1 MATIDP
7 QELAGRYVAVWNEPD
22 AKLRR
27 EAIRGLWAEDGTHIL
42 QPPQQIQQAAATL
55 GFPAA
60 TLQAR
65 GHAALEVR
73 VSRACEQFAAPGAFT
88 FTARGN
94 AARLGEVVTFT
105 WDMVPAAGGEAAGSG
120 LEILLLGGDG
130 RITADYQFIER

>member
-1 MATIDP
+1 MTTIDP

-42 QPPQQIQQAAATL
+42 
-55 GFPAA
+55 
-60 TLQAR
+60 
-65 GHAALEVR
+65 
-73 VSRACEQFAAPGAFT
+73 
-88 FTARGN
+88 
-94 AARLGEVVTFT
+94 GEVVTFT
-105 WDMVPAAGGEAAGSG
+105 WDMVPAGGGEAAGSG